1 MYNVSIRT
9 TSELCNV
16 WIIYRVDYLR
26 RCTQRLYG
34 IDADRMSKINGRI
47 VLIYCTVGCCRD
59 VVYNVSIRTTSQC
72 VQRQNGYNVQ
82 RLNYLSRWFIWDV
95 VHNVSTALTQI
106 RCPKSLDELFK
117 IIGRIV
123 WNYWTVFIKKHV
135 KIKQKKLSVNKTDS
149 FSMKMWLRWDSN
161 PRP

>member
-1 MYNVSIRT
+1 MCT
-9 TSELCNV
+9 TSEWVQRATFELFVALIILRRCTQRLYCIDADQMSKIIGRIV
-16 WIIYRVDYLR
+16 LIYCTVGCIYRVDYLR

-82 RLNYLSRWFIWDV
+82 RLNYLSR
-95 VHNVSTALTQI
+95 
-106 RCPKSLDELFK
+106 
-117 IIGRIV
+117 
-123 WNYWTVFIKKHV
+123 
-135 KIKQKKLSVNKTDS
+135 
-149 FSMKMWLRWDSN
+149 
-161 PRP
+161 